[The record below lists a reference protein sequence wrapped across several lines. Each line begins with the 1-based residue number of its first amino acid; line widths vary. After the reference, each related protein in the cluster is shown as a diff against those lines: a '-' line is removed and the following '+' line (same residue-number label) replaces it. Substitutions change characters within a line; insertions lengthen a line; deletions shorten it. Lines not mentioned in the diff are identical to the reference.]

1 MEKKAKIIATLGPA
15 IYSENKLKKLVDL
28 GVDAFRINF
37 SHNTNGINKIISRIR
52 KVEKK
57 NGKKLSLIA
66 DLQGVKLRIGK
77 VKNENQKISFN
88 QKFVFDNKKTPGD
101 TQRVAFPYPKIIKKL
116 KKGNKILID
125 DGKYLFSVIG
135 KKGNSVIT
143 KCRSQNCIIK
153 SNKSFHV
160 PNLDITFNKLTVKDK
175 KDIKTAVKLGC
186 NWIALSY
193 LQNEKLILETRK
205 LIKKDMGIISKIENK
220 HALKNIK
227 KIIQSTD
234 SIMIAR
240 GDLAIDIGHS
250 EVPKV
255 QLSLIKKCSQF
266 SKSVIVATQMLE
278 SMIENNTATRAE
290 INDIAT
296 AIFQGA
302 DTVMLSAE
310 AAIGKFPTQAVST
323 MTQTIL
329 STEKYKREHIE
340 DFKNSII
347 TNKDPVKSIL
357 LSVKDMAYNPDVKAI
372 IVFSNSGKSAKL
384 VSAMRPAA
392 KIVTISPNIN
402 VSRQVSLLWGVQS
415 INSRDAN
422 GWKDMMSI
430 SKEIIKKL
438 RFIKKN
444 DFVVITAGLPFGKA
458 GMTNMVRLYKVG
470 S

>member
-1 MEKKAKIIATLGPA
+1 M
-15 IYSENKLKKLVDL
+15 
-28 GVDAFRINF
+28 
-37 SHNTNGINKIISRIR
+37 
-52 KVEKK
+52 
-57 NGKKLSLIA
+57 
-66 DLQGVKLRIGK
+66 RIGK
-77 VKNENQKISFN
+77 VKNKNQKISFN
-88 QKFVFDNKKTPGD
+88 QTFVFDNKKTPGD
-101 TQRVAFPYPKIIKKL
+101 SQRVAFPYPKIIKKL

-175 KDIKTAVKLGC
+175 KDIKTAVNLGC

-302 DTVMLSAE
+302 DLSL
-310 AAIGKFPTQAVST
+310 I
-323 MTQTIL
+323 
-329 STEKYKREHIE
+329 HI
-340 DFKNSII
+340 
-347 TNKDPVKSIL
+347 
-357 LSVKDMAYNPDVKAI
+357 
-372 IVFSNSGKSAKL
+372 
-384 VSAMRPAA
+384 
-392 KIVTISPNIN
+392 
-402 VSRQVSLLWGVQS
+402 
-415 INSRDAN
+415 
-422 GWKDMMSI
+422 
-430 SKEIIKKL
+430 
-438 RFIKKN
+438 
-444 DFVVITAGLPFGKA
+444 
-458 GMTNMVRLYKVG
+458 
-470 S
+470 